1 MSAPPTLRA
10 RPGTTGARR
19 TVALFAAVVAVWVA
33 LDQVTKQL
41 AVTGLADGDLEL
53 GVARLVLVRNPDAA
67 FGIPGFPGMFLIV
80 TVIVLVLVVR
90 TLPTVTSRA
99 VAAAY
104 GLVVGGAL
112 GNAVDRVI
120 RPPGFPEGA
129 VIDFIHLGAWFPW
142 TFNLADSGITVG
154 AVFLLIALWRERP
167 EPPAGEAVPPG
178 G

>member
-1 MSAPPTLRA
+1 MSVTPTLRA
-10 RPGTTGARR
+10 GARTGARR
-19 TVALFAAVVAVWVA
+19 TTALFAAVVAAWVA

-41 AVTGLADGDLEL
+41 AVTGLADGDLDL

-67 FGIPGFPGMFLIV
+67 FGIPGFPGMFLLV

-90 TLPTVTSRA
+90 TLRTVTSPV

-112 GNAVDRVI
+112 GNAVDRAV

-129 VIDFIHLGAWFPW
+129 VIDFIYLGPWFPW

-154 AVFLLIALWRERP
+154 AAFLLVALWRERP
-167 EPPAGEAVPPG
+167 EPPAAEAVPPG